1 MDTPE
6 MGIFAELLIDA
17 RHSAGYTQ
25 EDLAD
30 KAKVSIRT
38 IGNLERGVVRSPR
51 PSTVRFLAE
60 ALNLDAAATTL
71 LHSAAHQRRGERP
84 PPGRRPAAGRTS
96 RSTRNPG
103 PQTSLPATLIA
114 SADLS
119 SGWRCDSRSAV
130 ICASY

>member
-1 MDTPE
+1 MNAQG
-6 MGIFAELLIDA
+6 MGIFADLLIEA

-25 EDLAD
+25 EDLAN

-60 ALNLDAAATTL
+60 ALSLDAAATSL
-71 LHSAAHQRRGERP
+71 LHSAAHPRPGEAP
-84 PPGRRPAAGRTS
+84 PPGRSRAANRPN
-96 RSTRNPG
+96 RSAWSQVA
-103 PQTSLPATLIA
+103 QTSLTATRIA

-119 SGWRCDSRSAV
+119 SGCRCDSRSAT